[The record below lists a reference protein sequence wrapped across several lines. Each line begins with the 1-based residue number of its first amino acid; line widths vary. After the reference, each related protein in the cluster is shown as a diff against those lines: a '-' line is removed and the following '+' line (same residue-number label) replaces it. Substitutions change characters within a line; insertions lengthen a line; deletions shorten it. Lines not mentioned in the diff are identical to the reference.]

1 MRNTT
6 TTTTVLLCTAEM
18 KFSYALWLMKCSSAD
33 LERDWPPCKVV
44 FFGLAIIALNVRN
57 NNNKYTVGSKEL
69 RFNFNFYTVTAT
81 QVCTVLH
88 IHDQ

>member
-6 TTTTVLLCTAEM
+6 TTTTVLLCAAEM

-33 LERDWPPCKVV
+33 LERDWRPCKVV

-57 NNNKYTVGSKEL
+57 NNNKYIL
-69 RFNFNFYTVTAT
+69 
-81 QVCTVLH
+81 QVQKNYDSIL
-88 IHDQ
+88 ISIR